1 MKKEKTN
8 CPNCGMPITAEKCE
22 YCGTLFYD
30 FGEIEI
36 GKPAFFK
43 IRYQE
48 KIFILRGVASASVSV
63 YPSAIFYEDN
73 FAIHQTNEIQVTID
87 IYGQEYLFADEV
99 KE

>member
-36 GKPAFFK
+36 GKPALFK
-43 IRYQE
+43 IRYQNE
-48 KIFILRGVASASVSV
+48 TFILRGIANASVSV
-63 YPSAIFYEDN
+63 YPSYTFYADG
-73 FAIHQTNEIQVTID
+73 FPISQANEIKAI
-87 IYGQEYLFADEV
+87 IEINGLQEYQEA